1 MSGITQT
8 SLVLSWSGASDN
20 KGITGYK
27 LYRNG
32 SMFAEPEGTATSYT
46 ITGLTPGTEYTFS
59 IQAGDAAGNWSTGG
73 PSVMVTTLPAPDT
86 TAPVWAESSTLT
98 VSEITQTSL
107 VLSWSGASDNK
118 GITGYKLYRNGSVLA
133 ELEGT
138 ATSYTVT
145 GLTAGT
151 EYTFSIQA
159 GDAVGNWSIGGPSVS
174 ATTLSYSEEPGTDP
188 EPEPEPGTTPVTP
201 GTPGTSATPSV
212 TPPATPPGGPV
223 TSPVPQQPVPTPGS
237 SVFTD
242 VHDGYKWA
250 DEAIG
255 ELYAKG
261 IIQGTSGNTF
271 SPERNVTRA
280 DFVVLMVRALGLK
293 AGYEGSF
300 TDVQPDDYYY
310 EALAIAKKLGI
321 INGLEDGRFDP
332 RGDISRQDMM
342 VIAARALEVVNKLA
356 AEGNKED
363 LDRFADAAGVA
374 DYASAKVAALVKEG
388 IVQGDGS
395 SLHPNGTA
403 TRAEAAVLIH
413 RIYKK

>member
-1 MSGITQT
+1 M
-8 SLVLSWSGASDN
+8 
-20 KGITGYK
+20 
-27 LYRNG
+27 
-32 SMFAEPEGTATSYT
+32 
-46 ITGLTPGTEYTFS
+46 
-59 IQAGDAAGNWSTGG
+59 
-73 PSVMVTTLPAPDT
+73 
-86 TAPVWAESSTLT
+86 
-98 VSEITQTSL
+98 
-107 VLSWSGASDNK
+107 
-118 GITGYKLYRNGSVLA
+118 
-133 ELEGT
+133 
-138 ATSYTVT
+138 
-145 GLTAGT
+145 
-151 EYTFSIQA
+151 
-159 GDAVGNWSIGGPSVS
+159 
-174 ATTLSYSEEPGTDP
+174 ATTLSFSEEPGSDPDP
-188 EPEPEPGTTPVTP
+188 EPETPPVTP
-201 GTPGTSATPSV
+201 GTPGTSV
-212 TPPATPPGGPV
+212 TPPATPPVTPPAGPEAP
-223 TSPVPQQPVPTPGS
+223 SVPQPVPTPGS
-237 SVFTD
+237 SIFAD
-242 VHDGYKWA
+242 VDSGYKWA

-321 INGLEDGRFDP
+321 INGLEDGRFNP
-332 RGDISRQDMM
+332 RGEITRQDMM

-363 LDRFADAAGVA
+363 LDRFADAADVA
-374 DYASAKVAALVKEG
+374 DYAAAKVAALVKEG

-403 TRAEAAVLIH
+403 TRAEAAVLIY